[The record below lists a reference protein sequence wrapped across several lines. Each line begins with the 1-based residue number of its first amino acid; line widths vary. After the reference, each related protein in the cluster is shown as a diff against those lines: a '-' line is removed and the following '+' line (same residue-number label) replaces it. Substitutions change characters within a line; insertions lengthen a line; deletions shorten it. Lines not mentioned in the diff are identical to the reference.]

1 MARPLSDPHGDVPWR
16 DVVFVCTKC
25 MKRQD
30 RESLRDDLKRAFKAS
45 GTRDVRVVASG
56 CLDLCP
62 KDAVT
67 IAIGRELAGDAPRM
81 HALRVDGHAA
91 ATHVEALLRAAR
103 MSAA

>member
-1 MARPLSDPHGDVPWR
+1 MVRPPSDSHDDVPWR

-30 RESLRDDLKRAFKAS
+30 RESLRDDLKRALKAS

-67 IAIGRELAGDAPRM
+67 IAIGRELAGGAPRM
-81 HALRVDGHAA
+81 HALRVQGQAA
-91 ATHVEALLRAAR
+91 ATHVEALLRVAR